1 MSSSNEIPPAEG
13 EPYLHVEPDL
23 TLTLWL
29 ADADGRNARRLVATS
44 GLVSFGRPR
53 FSPDGRFLALGSAR
67 GRAFAGAP
75 GGQEQLVSRQ
85 AVGPT
90 TGLAEH
96 LNGLLEDIWLIDL
109 EKDQARRLADLDLDS
124 PNVTWS
130 GDGRRIFAL
139 GDRGLYAIDPDGG
152 SERIGEGMFHG
163 QLDWL
168 AAK

>member
-1 MSSSNEIPPAEG
+1 LRWVARAG
-13 EPYLHVEPDL
+13 ELS
-23 TLTLWL
+23 
-29 ADADGRNARRLVATS
+29 R
-44 GLVSFGRPR
+44 
-53 FSPDGRFLALGSAR
+53 
-67 GRAFAGAP
+67 AP
-75 GGQEQLVSRQ
+75 GGQQQLVSRQ
-85 AVGPT
+85 AVGAT

-139 GDRGLYAIDPDGG
+139 GDRGLYAIDPGGG
-152 SERIGEGMFHG
+152 SERIGEGMFPG